1 MQLPASYALYLLSL
15 MLERGH
21 STTDVLAGT
30 GLSEAELG
38 THNRRIEGQQYAR
51 MLANALRVSGDP
63 ALAYELGLRSQLTQ
77 HGFVGFSL
85 MSSSTLEEAVALGQ
99 RYLQARAPLFTSTIH
114 YEHEWVVVELAETIP
129 LGVLKSFTC
138 DIVLV
143 ELCCLFN
150 RLLSGQ
156 PTPSHWRSEIAV
168 PYPEPSHYATWR
180 DRLPTFHFSQPSM
193 QIRFPRQL
201 LTQRIATA
209 NPVTAQLAI
218 AQCEH
223 ELAEM
228 AAAEA
233 QDPWVAHVR
242 SQLSACDG
250 RYDRLHELADK
261 LHLSE
266 RTLKRRLQ
274 DAGTSYQRLLDEARQ
289 HHAKTLLARPD
300 ATIAQVAHALGYQDP
315 ANFTRAFRQ
324 WTGCSPSAFRRQPF
338 NPI

>member
-21 STTDVLAGT
+21 AVTDVLAGT
-30 GLSEAELG
+30 GLSEAELAS
-38 THNRRIEGQQYAR
+38 HNRRIDGPQYGR
-51 MLANALRVSGDP
+51 MLANALRISGDP

-99 RYLQARAPLFTSTIH
+99 RYLHARAPLFDSRIE
-114 YEHEWVVVELAETIP
+114 YQDDWVIVELTEAVS

-156 PTPSHWRSEIAV
+156 PSPGHWRSEICV
-168 PYPEPSHYATWR
+168 PYAEPPHYAAWR
-180 DRLPTFHFSQPSM
+180 DRLPKFHFSQPTM

-201 LTQRIATA
+201 LTHRIATA
-209 NPVTAQLAI
+209 NPATAQLAI
-218 AQCEH
+218 AQCEQ
-223 ELAEM
+223 ELADL

-233 QDPWVAHVR
+233 RDPWVAEVLKR
-242 SQLSACDG
+242 LLPRNG
-250 RYDRLHELADK
+250 RYDRLSELAEQM
-261 LHLSE
+261 HVSE

-274 DAGTSYQRLLDEARQ
+274 DAGTSYQRLLDQARQ
-289 HHAKTLLARPD
+289 QQAEAMLSRPD
-300 ATIAQVAHALGYQDP
+300 ASIAQIAEALGYQDP

-324 WTGCSPSAFRRQPF
+324 WTGLSPTAFRRSG
-338 NPI
+338 PI

>member
-1 MQLPASYALYLLSL
+1 MQLPASYAIYLLSL

-21 STTDVLAGT
+21 AANDVLAGT
-30 GLSEAELG
+30 DLTEAELG
-38 THNRRIEGQQYAR
+38 QQNRRIEGFQYGR
-51 MLANALRVSGDP
+51 MLANSLRVSGDP

-85 MSSSTLEEAVALGQ
+85 MSSSTLEEAIALSQ
-99 RYLQARAPLFTSTIH
+99 RYLEARAPLFRSRIQ
-114 YEHEWVVVELAETIP
+114 YEDDWVIVELAETIP

-168 PYPEPSHYATWR
+168 PYPEPPHYAAWR
-180 DRLPTFHFSQPSM
+180 DRLPKFHFAQPSM

-201 LTQRIATA
+201 LRQRIATA
-209 NPVTAQLAI
+209 NPATAQLAI
-218 AQCEH
+218 AQCEQ
-223 ELAEM
+223 ELAEL

-233 QDPWVAHVR
+233 LDPWVAQIR
-242 SQLSACDG
+242 SQLNANTG
-250 RYDRLHELADK
+250 RYDRLHELAEK
-261 LHLSE
+261 FHVSE

-274 DAGTSYQRLLDEARQ
+274 EAGTSYQRLLDEAREQ
-289 HHAKTLLARPD
+289 QAKTLLARPD
-300 ATIAQVAHALGYQDP
+300 ATIAQIAQALGYQDP

-338 NPI
+338 DTR

>member
-21 STTDVLAGT
+21 AATDVLAGT
-30 GLSEAELG
+30 DLTEAELN
-38 THNRRIEGQQYAR
+38 TPNRRIEGQQYGR
-51 MLANALRVSGDP
+51 MLANALRITGDP

-77 HGFVGFSL
+77 HGFVGFGL
-85 MSSSTLEEAVALGQ
+85 MSSATLEEAVALGQ
-99 RYLQARAPLFTSTIH
+99 RYLHARAPLFDSHIE
-114 YEHEWVVVELAETIP
+114 YQDDWVIVELTEAVS

-156 PTPSHWRSEIAV
+156 PSPGQWRSEICV
-168 PYPEPSHYATWR
+168 PYPEPAHYAAWR
-180 DRLPTFHFSQPSM
+180 DRLPKFHFSQPSM

-201 LTQRIATA
+201 LAHRIATA
-209 NPVTAQLAI
+209 NPATAQLAI
-218 AQCEH
+218 AQCEQ
-223 ELAEM
+223 ELADL
-228 AAAEA
+228 AAANA
-233 QDPWVAHVR
+233 KDPWVAEILKR
-242 SQLSACDG
+242 LIPRNG
-250 RYDRLHELADK
+250 RYERLSELAEQ

-274 DAGTSYQRLLDEARQ
+274 EAGTSYQRLLDQARQ
-289 HHAKTLLARPD
+289 QQAEAMLSRDDASIAR
-300 ATIAQVAHALGYQDP
+300 IAEALGYQDP

-324 WTGCSPSAFRRQPF
+324 WTGVSPTAYRRQQFSPA
-338 NPI
+338 

>member
-15 MLERGH
+15 MHERGH
-21 STTDVLAGT
+21 ATTDVLSGT
-30 GLSEAELG
+30 ALTEAELG
-38 THNRRIEGQQYAR
+38 THNKRIEGQQYGR
-51 MLANALRVSGDP
+51 MLANALRISNDP

-77 HGFVGFSL
+77 HGFVGFGL

-99 RYLQARAPLFTSTIH
+99 RYLQARAPLFNSHIH
-114 YEHEWVVVELAETIP
+114 YQNDWVIVELVETIS

-156 PTPSHWRSEIAV
+156 PTPSHWRSEICV
-168 PYPEPSHYATWR
+168 PYPEPAHYAAWQT
-180 DRLPTFHFSQPSM
+180 RLPKFHFSQPSM
-193 QIRFPRQL
+193 QIRFPAQL

-218 AQCEH
+218 AQCEQ
-223 ELAEM
+223 ELAEL
-228 AAAEA
+228 AAADA
-233 QDPWVAHVR
+233 TDPWVAQALALLTTKHG
-242 SQLSACDG
+242 Q
-250 RYDRLHELADK
+250 YDRLSELAGK
-261 LHLSE
+261 MHLSE

-274 DAGTSYQRLLDEARQ
+274 DAGTSYQRLLDQARQ
-289 HHAKTLLARPD
+289 RHAEIMLAQPE
-300 ATIAQVAHALGYQDP
+300 ASIAKIAAALGYQDP

-324 WTGCSPSAFRRQPF
+324 WTGLSPTAYRRQQFSPA
-338 NPI
+338 

>member
-15 MLERGH
+15 MHERGH
-21 STTDVLAGT
+21 ATTDVLSGT
-30 GLSEAELG
+30 ALTEAELG
-38 THNRRIEGQQYAR
+38 THNKRIEGQQYGR
-51 MLANALRVSGDP
+51 MLTNALRISNDP

-77 HGFVGFSL
+77 HGFVGFGL

-99 RYLQARAPLFTSTIH
+99 RYLQARAPLFNSHIH
-114 YEHEWVVVELAETIP
+114 YQNDWVIVELVETIS

-156 PTPSHWRSEIAV
+156 PTPSHWRSEICV
-168 PYPEPSHYATWR
+168 PYPEPAHYAAWQT
-180 DRLPTFHFSQPSM
+180 RLPKFHFSQPSM
-193 QIRFPRQL
+193 QIRFPAQL

-218 AQCEH
+218 AQCEQ
-223 ELAEM
+223 ELAEL
-228 AAAEA
+228 AAADA
-233 QDPWVAHVR
+233 TDPWVAQALALLTTKHG
-242 SQLSACDG
+242 Q
-250 RYDRLHELADK
+250 YDRLSELAGK
-261 LHLSE
+261 MHLSE

-274 DAGTSYQRLLDEARQ
+274 DAGTSYQRLLDQARQ
-289 HHAKTLLARPD
+289 RHAEIMLAQPE
-300 ATIAQVAHALGYQDP
+300 ASIAKIAAALGYQDP

-324 WTGCSPSAFRRQPF
+324 WTGLSPTAYRRQQFSPA
-338 NPI
+338 

>member
-21 STTDVLAGT
+21 AAADVLAGT
-30 GLSEAELG
+30 DLSEAELAS
-38 THNRRIEGQQYAR
+38 HQRRITGLQYGR
-51 MLANALRVSGDP
+51 MLANALRISGDP

-99 RYLQARAPLFTSTIH
+99 RYLQARAPLFDSRI
-114 YEHEWVVVELAETIP
+114 EHQDDWVVVELTETVP

-156 PTPSHWRSEIAV
+156 PSPGHWRSEICV
-168 PYPEPSHYATWR
+168 PYPEPPHYAAWR
-180 DRLPTFHFSQPSM
+180 ERLPKFHFSQPAM
-193 QIRFPRQL
+193 QIRFPRHL
-201 LTQRIATA
+201 LSHRIATA
-209 NPVTAQLAI
+209 NPATAQLAI
-218 AQCEH
+218 AQCEQ
-223 ELAEM
+223 ELAEL
-228 AAAEA
+228 AASEA
-233 QDPWVAHVR
+233 RNPWVAQVLALLTP
-242 SQLSACDG
+242 QDG
-250 RYDRLHELADK
+250 RYDRLHELAARM
-261 LHLSE
+261 HVSE

-274 DAGTSYQRLLDEARQ
+274 DAGTSYQRLLDQSRQQQAEAMLTRSE
-289 HHAKTLLARPD
+289 AS
-300 ATIAQVAHALGYQDP
+300 IAQIAETLGYQDP

-324 WTGCSPSAFRRQPF
+324 WTGLSPTAYRRSG
-338 NPI
+338 PI

>member
-15 MLERGH
+15 MHERGH
-21 STTDVLAGT
+21 ATTDVLSGT
-30 GLSEAELG
+30 ALTEAELG
-38 THNRRIEGQQYAR
+38 THNKRIEGQQYGR
-51 MLANALRVSGDP
+51 MLANALRISNDP

-77 HGFVGFSL
+77 HGFVGFGL

-99 RYLQARAPLFTSTIH
+99 RYLQARAPLFNSHIH
-114 YEHEWVVVELAETIP
+114 YQNDWVIVELVETIS

-156 PTPSHWRSEIAV
+156 PTPSHWRSEICV
-168 PYPEPSHYATWR
+168 PYPEPAHYAAWQT
-180 DRLPTFHFSQPSM
+180 RLPKFHFSQPSM
-193 QIRFPRQL
+193 QIRFPAQL

-218 AQCEH
+218 AQCEQ
-223 ELAEM
+223 ELAEL
-228 AAAEA
+228 AAADA
-233 QDPWVAHVR
+233 TDPWVAQALALLTTKHG
-242 SQLSACDG
+242 Q
-250 RYDRLHELADK
+250 YDRLSELAGK
-261 LHLSE
+261 MHLSE

-274 DAGTSYQRLLDEARQ
+274 DAGTSYQRLLDQARQ
-289 HHAKTLLARPD
+289 QQAEAMLAKPD
-300 ATIAQVAHALGYQDP
+300 ASIAQIAEALGYQDP

-324 WTGCSPSAFRRQPF
+324 WTGLSPTAYRRQQFSPT
-338 NPI
+338 

>member
-21 STTDVLAGT
+21 AAADVLAGT

-38 THNRRIEGQQYAR
+38 AHQRRIEGRQYGQ
-51 MLANALRVSGDP
+51 MLANALRISGDP

-99 RYLQARAPLFTSTIH
+99 RYLQARAPLFDSRI
-114 YEHEWVVVELAETIP
+114 EHQDDWVVVELQETLS
-129 LGVLKSFTC
+129 LGALKSFTC

-156 PTPSHWRSEIAV
+156 PTPSHWRSEICV
-168 PYPEPSHYATWR
+168 PYPEPPHYAAWR
-180 DRLPTFHFSQPSM
+180 DRLPRFHFSQPAM

-201 LTQRIATA
+201 LSHRIATA
-209 NPVTAQLAI
+209 NPVTAQMAI
-218 AQCEH
+218 AQCEQ
-223 ELAEM
+223 ELAEL
-228 AAAEA
+228 AAAEH
-233 QDPWVAHVR
+233 QDPWLEQVMALLAPRDGHCLR
-242 SQLSACDG
+242 LSDLAAQL
-250 RYDRLHELADK
+250 L
-261 LHLSE
+261 LSE

-274 DAGTSYQRLLDEARQ
+274 DAGTSYQRLLDQARQ
-289 HHAKTLLARPD
+289 QQAESLLASPD
-300 ATIAQVAHALGYQDP
+300 RSIAQIAEALGYQDP

-324 WTGCSPSAFRRQPF
+324 WTGVSPTAYRRQ
-338 NPI
+338 NGLI

>member
-15 MLERGH
+15 MHERGH
-21 STTDVLAGT
+21 ATTDVLSGT
-30 GLSEAELG
+30 ALTEAELG
-38 THNRRIEGQQYAR
+38 THNKRIEGQQYGR
-51 MLANALRVSGDP
+51 MLANALRISNDP

-77 HGFVGFSL
+77 HGFVGFGL

-99 RYLQARAPLFTSTIH
+99 RYLQARAPLFNSHIH
-114 YEHEWVVVELAETIP
+114 YQNDWVIVELVETIS

-156 PTPSHWRSEIAV
+156 PTPSHWRSEICV
-168 PYPEPSHYATWR
+168 PYPEPAHYAAWQT
-180 DRLPTFHFSQPSM
+180 RLPKFHFSQPSM
-193 QIRFPRQL
+193 QIRFPAQL

-218 AQCEH
+218 AQCEQ
-223 ELAEM
+223 ELAEL
-228 AAAEA
+228 AAADA
-233 QDPWVAHVR
+233 TDPWVAQALALLTTKHG
-242 SQLSACDG
+242 Q
-250 RYDRLHELADK
+250 YDRLSELAGK
-261 LHLSE
+261 MHLSE

-274 DAGTSYQRLLDEARQ
+274 DAGTSYQRLLDQARQ
-289 HHAKTLLARPD
+289 QQAEAMLAKPD
-300 ATIAQVAHALGYQDP
+300 ASIAQIAEALGYQDP

-324 WTGCSPSAFRRQPF
+324 WTGLSPTAYRRQQFSPA
-338 NPI
+338 

>member
-15 MLERGH
+15 MHERGH
-21 STTDVLAGT
+21 ATTDVLSGT
-30 GLSEAELG
+30 ALTEAELG
-38 THNRRIEGQQYAR
+38 THNKRIEGQQYGR
-51 MLANALRVSGDP
+51 MLANALRISNDP

-77 HGFVGFSL
+77 HGFVGFGL

-99 RYLQARAPLFTSTIH
+99 RYLQARAPLFNSHIH
-114 YEHEWVVVELAETIP
+114 YQNDWVIVELVETIS

-156 PTPSHWRSEIAV
+156 PTPSHWRSEICV
-168 PYPEPSHYATWR
+168 PYPEPAHYAAWQT
-180 DRLPTFHFSQPSM
+180 RLPKFHFSQPSM
-193 QIRFPRQL
+193 QIRFPAQL

-218 AQCEH
+218 AQCEQ
-223 ELAEM
+223 ELAEL
-228 AAAEA
+228 AAADA
-233 QDPWVAHVR
+233 TDPWVAQALALLTTKHG
-242 SQLSACDG
+242 Q
-250 RYDRLHELADK
+250 YDRLSELAGK
-261 LHLSE
+261 MHLSE

-274 DAGTSYQRLLDEARQ
+274 DAGTSYQRLLDQARQ
-289 HHAKTLLARPD
+289 RHAEIMLAQPE
-300 ATIAQVAHALGYQDP
+300 ASIAKIAAALGYQDP

-324 WTGCSPSAFRRQPF
+324 WTGLSPTAYRRQQF
-338 NPI
+338 SSA

>member
-15 MLERGH
+15 MHERGH
-21 STTDVLAGT
+21 ATTDVLSGT
-30 GLSEAELG
+30 ALTEAELG
-38 THNRRIEGQQYAR
+38 THNKRIEGQQYGR
-51 MLANALRVSGDP
+51 MLANALRISNDP

-77 HGFVGFSL
+77 HGFVGFGL

-99 RYLQARAPLFTSTIH
+99 RYLQARAPLFNSHIH
-114 YEHEWVVVELAETIP
+114 YQNDWVIVELVETIS

-156 PTPSHWRSEIAV
+156 PTPSHWRSEICV
-168 PYPEPSHYATWR
+168 PYPEPAHYAAWQT
-180 DRLPTFHFSQPSM
+180 RLPKFHFSQPSM
-193 QIRFPRQL
+193 QIRFPAQL

-218 AQCEH
+218 AQCEQ
-223 ELAEM
+223 ELAEL
-228 AAAEA
+228 AAADA
-233 QDPWVAHVR
+233 TDPWVAQALALLTTKHG
-242 SQLSACDG
+242 Q
-250 RYDRLHELADK
+250 YDRLSELAGK
-261 LHLSE
+261 MHLSE

-274 DAGTSYQRLLDEARQ
+274 DAGTSYQRLLDQARQ
-289 HHAKTLLARPD
+289 RHAEIMLAQPE
-300 ATIAQVAHALGYQDP
+300 ASIAKIAAALGYQDP

-324 WTGCSPSAFRRQPF
+324 WTGLSPMAYRRQQFSPA
-338 NPI
+338 